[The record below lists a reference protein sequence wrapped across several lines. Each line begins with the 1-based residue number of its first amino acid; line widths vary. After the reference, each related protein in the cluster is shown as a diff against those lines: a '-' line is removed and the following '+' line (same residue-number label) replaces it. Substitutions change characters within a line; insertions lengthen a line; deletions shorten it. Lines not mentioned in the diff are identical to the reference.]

1 MLGIKAKD
9 QHKIIQK
16 ISDQSKLPCR
26 LIFVKNIL
34 TWNKLFDFRS
44 FRKTKILGLEI
55 FVGFDLIRKQN
66 QRAESETTTT
76 SEKLAH
82 FYSKNIY
89 VYCSI
94 LVTIRYPR
102 KKKTI
107 WKFLGQKDWLSYE
120 SLKSNNDN
128 STQIWWKYL
137 GPNLFPNIFLKK
149 EKRRIQNVEEQK
161 CIHLT
166 SFGLIVSKA
175 ASKLLG

>member
-1 MLGIKAKD
+1 MLGIKAND

-102 KKKTI
+102 KKDH
-107 WKFLGQKDWLSYE
+107 LE
-120 SLKSNNDN
+120 
-128 STQIWWKYL
+128 
-137 GPNLFPNIFLKK
+137 IFRS
-149 EKRRIQNVEEQK
+149 KR
-161 CIHLT
+161 
-166 SFGLIVSKA
+166 LIVI
-175 ASKLLG
+175 